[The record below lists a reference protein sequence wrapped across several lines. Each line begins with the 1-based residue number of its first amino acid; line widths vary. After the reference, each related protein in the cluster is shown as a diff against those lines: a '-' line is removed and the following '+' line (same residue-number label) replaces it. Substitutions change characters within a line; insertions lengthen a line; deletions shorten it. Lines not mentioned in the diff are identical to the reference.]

1 MKKLLTAIFILSLT
15 IPTLARAQATS
26 GRGAGNPPPNKD
38 GVFMAASNSL
48 RITSP
53 KVGEKIGSTAITL
66 QYQLTDSAAS
76 AAASPTYRV
85 QLDGRDPAE
94 TLDTEYSF
102 TGLAPG
108 DHTIV
113 VELVD
118 ANHTPIAGS
127 QATVHFKTFTPG
139 TSGTNQ
145 KPQTTGALVPPPV
158 VKANLPIPA
167 PNPSDQ
173 LPSAGGELPLLSM
186 LGFGVLVGGVI
197 SAMRTRK

>member
-1 MKKLLTAIFILSLT
+1 MKKLLSAVFILSLT

-26 GRGAGNPPPNKD
+26 GRGTGNPPPNND

-48 RITSP
+48 RIISP
-53 KVGEKIGSTAITL
+53 KVGEKIGNTAITL
-66 QYQLTDSAAS
+66 QYQLTDNAAS
-76 AAASPTYRV
+76 ASASPTYRV
-85 QLDGRDPAE
+85 QLDDRDPAE

-108 DHTIV
+108 NHTIV

-118 ANHTPIAGS
+118 ANHTLIPGS

-139 TSGTNQ
+139 ATTTQ
-145 KPQTTGALVPPPV
+145 KPQTTGALAPPPV
-158 VKANLPIPA
+158 IKANLPIPA